1 MRRSRIGFLAAAM
14 AVLAGSLAGTA
25 AAADSQSID
34 SWVPVAKTPPMG
46 WSSWS
51 ALRRQFTEQT
61 IKAQADAMHDHLAAY
76 GYRYLNI
83 DAGWTDHVDEYGRV
97 APDPKKFPSGIAS
110 LARYLHQRGLKF
122 GIYLVPGVPAQA
134 VAADSP
140 IEGTPYRVHDI
151 VAPGAGNTADDKS
164 AKLDFT
170 KPGAAA
176 YVRSQARQLASWGVD
191 YVKMDFVGPG
201 GGRIKADNR
210 EDIQQWHAA
219 IGETRRPI
227 HLELSNS
234 LSIDEAATWQRYSNG
249 WRIEGDIECYSHCVG
264 LTNWDVRVKLRFAD
278 APQWTSYAGP
288 GHWNDLDSIEVGN
301 GDANGIT
308 PDERRSMITLWA
320 IESSPLLL
328 GTDLTKMDP
337 EDLKLLTN
345 REVIAVDQAGRPASP
360 VSQETQQQVWFSRDG
375 HGGIT
380 VALFNLGSAEAPVT
394 AAFKDLGLTGSAEV
408 RDLWTHRNL
417 GVSRDSFTATLAPH
431 ASRLLHLTPRWP

>member
-1 MRRSRIGFLAAAM
+1 MKRSRIGVLAAAV
-14 AVLAGSLAGTA
+14 AVLFGTLAGTA
-25 AAADSQSID
+25 AADSPSIE
-34 SWVPVAKTPPMG
+34 SWTPVARTPPMG

-51 ALRRQFTEQT
+51 ALRRKFTEET
-61 IKAQADAMHDHLAAY
+61 IKAQADVMHDRLAAY

-83 DAGWTDHVDEYGRV
+83 DAGWNDHVDEFGRV
-97 APDPKKFPSGIAS
+97 APDPKKFPNGIAS

-151 VAPGAGNTADDKS
+151 VMAGAGNTADDKS
-164 AKLDFT
+164 AKLDFS

-176 YVRSQARQLASWGVD
+176 YVRSQARQLAAWGVD
-191 YVKMDFVGPG
+191 YIKMDFVGPG
-201 GGRIKADNR
+201 GGKIPADNR
-210 EDIQQWHAA
+210 EDIRQWHAA
-219 IGETRRPI
+219 VQATGRPI

-234 LSIDEAATWQRYSNG
+234 LSIAEAATWQRYSNG

-278 APQWTSYAGP
+278 APKWTQYAGP

-301 GDANGIT
+301 GEANGIT
-308 PDERRSMITLWA
+308 PDERQSVLTLWA
-320 IESSPLLL
+320 IEASPLLL
-328 GTDLTKMDP
+328 GTDLTKLDP
-337 EDLKLLTN
+337 DDLKLLTN
-345 REVIAVDQAGRPASP
+345 REVLAVDQAGRPARP
-360 VSQETQQQVWFSRDG
+360 VSQATEQQVWFSPDG
-375 HGGIT
+375 RGGVT
-380 VALFNLGSAEAPVT
+380 VALFNLGSTESPVT
-394 AAFKDLGLTGSAEV
+394 ASWKDLGLRGPAAV

-431 ASRLLHLTPRWP
+431 ASRLLHLVPRPR